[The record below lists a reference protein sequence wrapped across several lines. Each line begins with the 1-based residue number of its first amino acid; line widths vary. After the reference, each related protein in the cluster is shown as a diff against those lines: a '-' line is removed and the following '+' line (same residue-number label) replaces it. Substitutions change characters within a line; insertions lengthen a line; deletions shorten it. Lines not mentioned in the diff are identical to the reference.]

1 MTLIAGKLMLAD
13 IVIRGVD
20 LEWLYD
26 RCEWILISLLFVV
39 VSFLLGWVAGWH
51 VGYDHG
57 RDDEKAGAPS
67 LAEQVGGVTG

>member
-1 MTLIAGKLMLAD
+1 MLAD

-20 LEWLYD
+20 LQWFYD

-39 VSFLLGWVAGWH
+39 VSFLLGWAVGWQI
-51 VGYDHG
+51 GYANG
-57 RDDEKAGAPS
+57 LRDEKAGAPS